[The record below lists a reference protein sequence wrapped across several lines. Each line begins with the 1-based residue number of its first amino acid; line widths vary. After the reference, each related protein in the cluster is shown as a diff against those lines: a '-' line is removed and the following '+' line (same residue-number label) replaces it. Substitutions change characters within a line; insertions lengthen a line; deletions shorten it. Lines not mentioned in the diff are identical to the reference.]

1 MMKALKATLLP
12 TDLSSWLSYIE
23 RLHPKSIAMGLERV
37 QLVIQQLALN
47 ANFKKIMVAGTNGK
61 GSTCAILEQIYIQA
75 GYRVGCYT
83 SPHLLRYNE
92 RVKINGIEASDDA
105 LCAAFVAIEK
115 ARHDAGSEGN
125 VVELTYFEVGTLA
138 AMWHFSQIGIDVA
151 ILEIGLGGRLDAV
164 NAFEPDCSI
173 VTNVDIDH
181 QEFLGDTRE
190 SIGFEKAGV
199 YRANKPA
206 ICGDINPPQSLVTY
220 ANKIS
225 ADLMCINDAFGFKKA
240 TSKST
245 TVWDYLSGG
254 QAAQMLPLPVLQGEY
269 QLNNAACAVAAVGA
283 MQKSLPVSNDAIDQ
297 AMKQVM
303 LAGRFQTVS
312 RDPWLILDVAHNP
325 HAAMALAKNLKAL
338 RMEQQSGSNAD
349 VVQAKTFAVFAM
361 LADKNIKGVIN
372 ALKDEID
379 TWYVAG
385 IEHARGAAASDLA
398 DMITEIAPDATVK
411 TFNTAAD
418 ACEQACIDIQACI
431 HTNENDKIIA
441 FGSFFTVSCV
451 MQYLSE
457 HQLNNPQ
464 TNASLR
470 KQ

>member
-1 MMKALKATLLP
+1 MTEDLKATSMP
-12 TDLSSWLSYIE
+12 ADLSSWLNYIE

-47 ANFKKIMVAGTNGK
+47 SNFKKITVAGTNGK
-61 GSTCAILEQIYIQA
+61 GSTCAMLAQIYIQA

-92 RVKINGIEASDDA
+92 RVKVNGIEASDNA

-115 ARHDAGSEGN
+115 ARHDAGPEGAA
-125 VVELTYFEVGTLA
+125 VALTYFEVGTLA

-173 VTNVDIDH
+173 VTSIDIDH

-190 SIGFEKAGV
+190 LIGLEKAGV

-206 ICGDINPPQSLVTY
+206 ICGDINPPKSLITY
-220 ANKIS
+220 ANKIN
-225 ADLMCINDAFGFKKA
+225 ADLMCINDTFGFKRTLS
-240 TSKST
+240 TSTLS
-245 TVWDYLSGG
+245 WDYLSGG
-254 QAAQMLPLPVLQGEY
+254 QVVRTLPLPALQGEY
-269 QLNNAACAVAAVGA
+269 QLNNASCAVAAVEA
-283 MQKSLPVSNDAIDQ
+283 LQKSLPVSNDAIAQ
-297 AMKQVM
+297 AMTQVT
-303 LAGRFQTVS
+303 LTGRFQTVS
-312 RDPWLILDVAHNP
+312 KSPWLILDVAHNP
-325 HAAMALAKNLKAL
+325 HAALALARNLKAL
-338 RMEQQSGSNAD
+338 RLQQDGSNIGL
-349 VVQAKTFAVFAM
+349 VKAKTAAVFAM

-385 IEHARGAAASDLA
+385 IEHARGATANDLA
-398 DMITEIAPDATVK
+398 VMITEITPAATIK

-418 ACEQACIDIQACI
+418 ACKQACIDIEACI
-431 HTNENDKIIA
+431 DKTENDKIVA
-441 FGSFFTVSCV
+441 FGSFFTVSSV

-457 HQLNNPQ
+457 HQLNNSQ